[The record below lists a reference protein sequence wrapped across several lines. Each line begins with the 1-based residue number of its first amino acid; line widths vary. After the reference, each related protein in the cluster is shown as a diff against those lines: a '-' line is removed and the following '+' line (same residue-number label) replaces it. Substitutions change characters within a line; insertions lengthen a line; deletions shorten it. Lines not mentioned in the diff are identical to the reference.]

1 MGKGSRPLS
10 RTSID
15 DCTMEWTQFFL
26 EVLSFSLKTGVIV
39 LGFAVVILLI
49 TWASLNG
56 KPQPDHIKIENW
68 SEKFKNQKDELLSYT
83 LTDKELKKLK
93 KEEKKALKNASEE
106 KKPNLF
112 VLQFDGDIKASQV
125 EALKNEITAV
135 LSVAQKQ
142 DEVLLVLNSPGGVV
156 HGYGLAAA
164 ELVRL
169 RNHSIPLT
177 VSLDQI
183 GASGGYMMACT
194 AQKIICSPFAIVG
207 SIGVLSQVPNFHK
220 LLKKNDVD
228 YHEYTAGKHK
238 TTISLL
244 AEITPEK
251 EAKFKE
257 MLEATHELFKN
268 HIKKFR
274 PGLNFDQVATGEYWY
289 GTQALELGLVDEIST
304 SQELLLKKSAT
315 HQILFLK
322 IEKKKKLAERIMGA
336 FLGFKNNPLE
346 MMGQAHPWDQIH

>member
-1 MGKGSRPLS
+1 
-10 RTSID
+10 
-15 DCTMEWTQFFL
+15 MEWTQL
-26 EVLSFSLKTGVIV
+26 LLDVLSFSVKTGVIV
-39 LGFAVVILLI
+39 LGFGIVILLI
-49 TWASLNG
+49 TWASLNS
-56 KPQPDHIKIENW
+56 KTDPHQLKIENW
-68 SEKFKNQKDELLSYT
+68 TEKFQNQKDLLLSYT
-83 LTDKELKKLK
+83 LPEKDLKKLK
-93 KEEKKALKNASEE
+93 KEEKKALKNSTDQ
-106 KKPNLF
+106 KKPSLF

-169 RNHSIPLT
+169 RNQSIPLT

-194 AQKIICSPFAIVG
+194 AQKIVCSPFAIVG

-220 LLKKNDVD
+220 LLKKNAVD

-274 PGLNFDQVATGEYWY
+274 PQLDFDKVATGEYWY
-289 GTQALELGLVDEIST
+289 GTQALELGLVDDIAT
-304 SQELLLKKSAT
+304 SQEILLKKAST

-322 IEKKKKLAERIMGA
+322 IEKKKKLTEKIMGA

-346 MMGQAHPWDQIH
+346 MMGKAHPWDQIH